1 VKIKILNIKNNIV
14 FIIYKLLN
22 SQQKKSLIF
31 LFILVGFS
39 ILFEM
44 LGIGILLPAIGVIL
58 NKNIAVTYPS
68 VLPILKFIG
77 NPNQV
82 KLIAITMVLIA
93 IIFILKSF
101 FLIYLSWVQSK
112 FGSTLTYELNNKLF
126 KGYLNQDYFFH
137 LNNNSAILLRNI
149 QNIGQFTAVT
159 QALIN
164 LSVEISLVVSIF
176 AFMVFIEPLGSISVA
191 IFLLIFVGLFQSFTR
206 KKLLKWGYLKQ
217 KYSGE
222 ANMYLLQGLGGVR
235 DIKIYGKENYFSNQ
249 FSKVNKELT
258 NLMVKYGITNLLPR
272 IYLELI
278 SILGLVTLVL
288 IMLFQDND
296 PARLIGVIGVFSI
309 AAYRLIPSM
318 NRIMSSTQVF
328 KNSKASIDLIFSEI
342 LEIEKIVEK
351 NDKFNHEINF
361 NNSISFENVSFSYP
375 SSNKSVLN
383 NISIDFKKGDYV
395 GIVGGSGAGK
405 STMIDLLIGLYN
417 PTNGCIKIDN
427 INLLDCKK
435 SWQNKI
441 GYVPQNIYLFDDT
454 ILNNIAFGIPTD
466 EINLEKLRT
475 ALIEAELFDFVES
488 LPDGLNTKIGERGS
502 RLSGGQKQ
510 RIGIARALYNNPSII
525 IFDEATNS
533 LDKLTE
539 KKIIESI
546 DKLKGVRTIISITH
560 NTSTIAKCDKIYQI
574 KDGCLFEKNY
584 TT

>member
-1 VKIKILNIKNNIV
+1 MKIKILNIKNNIV

-191 IFLLIFVGLFQSFTR
+191 IFLIIFVGLFQSFTR

>member
-1 VKIKILNIKNNIV
+1 MKIKILNIKNNIV

-191 IFLLIFVGLFQSFTR
+191 IFLIIFVGLFQSFTR

-222 ANMYLLQGLGGVR
+222 ANMHLLQGLGGVR

-488 LPDGLNTKIGERGS
+488 LPDGLNTKLGERGS

>member
-1 VKIKILNIKNNIV
+1 MKIKILNIKNNIV

>member
-1 VKIKILNIKNNIV
+1 MKIKILNIKNNIV

-191 IFLLIFVGLFQSFTR
+191 IFLIIFVGLFQSFTR

-454 ILNNIAFGIPTD
+454 ILNNIAFGIPKD

>member
-1 VKIKILNIKNNIV
+1 MKNNIV

-22 SQQKKSLIF
+22 SKQKKSLIF

-58 NKNIAVTYPS
+58 NKNIGATYPS
-68 VLPILKFIG
+68 LLPLLKFIG

-82 KLIAITMVLIA
+82 NLIAITMFLIA
-93 IIFILKSF
+93 IIFIIKSF

-164 LSVEISLVVSIF
+164 LSVEISLVTSIF
-176 AFMVFIEPLGSISVA
+176 LFMVFIEPLGSITVA
-191 IFLLIFVGLFQSFTR
+191 IFLLIFVGLFQRFTR

-217 KYSGE
+217 QYSGE
-222 ANMYLLQGLGGVR
+222 ANMHLLQGLNGVR
-235 DIKIYGKENYFSNQ
+235 DIKIYGKENYFTNQ

-272 IYLELI
+272 IYLELV
-278 SILGLVTLVL
+278 SILGLVALVL
-288 IMLFQDND
+288 IMLFQHND

-342 LEIEKIVEK
+342 MEIEKKINTNNKLDEEIQ
-351 NDKFNHEINF
+351 FNH
-361 NNSISFENVSFSYP
+361 SISYENVSFSYP
-375 SSNKSVLN
+375 SNNKIVLN
-383 NISIDFKKGDYV
+383 NISFNINKGSYI

-405 STMIDLLIGLYN
+405 STFIDLLIGLYN
-417 PTNGCIKIDN
+417 PSKGDIKIDD
-427 INLLDCKK
+427 INLIDCKK

-454 ILNNIAFGIPTD
+454 IASNIAFGIPID
-466 EINLEKLRT
+466 EINLESLKT
-475 ALIEAELFDFVES
+475 ALIESELYEFVDS
-488 LPDGLNTKIGERGS
+488 LPEGIYTKLGERGS

-533 LDKLTE
+533 LDKITE

-560 NTSTIAKCDKIYQI
+560 NTSTIANCDRIYEINSGVLKEI
-574 KDGCLFEKNY
+574 KY
-584 TT
+584 TD

>member
-1 VKIKILNIKNNIV
+1 MKNNIV
-14 FIIYKLLN
+14 FILYKLLN
-22 SQQKKSLIF
+22 SKQKKSLIF

-58 NKNIAVTYPS
+58 NKNIGATYPS
-68 VLPILKFIG
+68 ILPLLEFIG

-82 KLIAITMVLIA
+82 KLIAITMILIA
-93 IIFILKSF
+93 IIFIVKSF

-137 LNNNSAILLRNI
+137 LNNNSAILLRNM

-164 LSVEISLVVSIF
+164 LSVEISLVASIF

-191 IFLLIFVGLFQSFTR
+191 IFLLIFVGLFQRFTR
-206 KKLLKWGYLKQ
+206 KKLLKWGHLKQ

-222 ANMYLLQGLGGVR
+222 ANMHLLQGLGGVR
-235 DIKIYGKENYFSNQ
+235 DIKIYGKENYFTNQ
-249 FSKVNKELT
+249 YSKVNKELT
-258 NLMVKYGITNLLPR
+258 KLLVKYSIANLLPR

-288 IMLFQDND
+288 IMLFQHID
-296 PARLIGVIGVFSI
+296 PERLIGVIGVFSI

-328 KNSKASIDLIFSEI
+328 KNSKASIDIIYSEI
-342 LEIEKIVEK
+342 EDINNNLKTNEKVTY
-351 NDKFNHEINF
+351 DVNF
-361 NNSISFENVSFSYP
+361 NNFILFENVSFAYP
-375 SSNKSVLN
+375 SSNKLVLN
-383 NISIDFKKGDYV
+383 NISINIKKGEYV
-395 GIVGGSGAGK
+395 GIIGGSGAGK
-405 STMIDLLIGLYN
+405 STMIDLLIGLYI
-417 PTNGCIKIDN
+417 PTTGNIKIDE
-427 INLLDCKK
+427 INLIDCKK

-454 ILNNIAFGIPTD
+454 ILSNIAFGINPD
-466 EINLEKLRT
+466 EINLERVEV
-475 ALIEAELFDFVES
+475 ALIEAELSDFINS
-488 LPDGLNTKIGERGS
+488 LPDGLFTKIGERGS

-533 LDKLTE
+533 MDKLTE
-539 KKIIESI
+539 KNIIESI
-546 DKLKGVRTIISITH
+546 DKLKGSRTIISITH
-560 NTSTIAKCDKIYQI
+560 NLSTIEKCDKIFEI
-574 KDGCLFEKNY
+574 KHGKILQLS
-584 TT
+584 